1 MYQALALAFTYPREG
16 LLEELKAALAGL
28 PEGPAKR
35 ALVRFVAEVEKLPLS
50 QWEELYTA
58 TLDMNPKLVP
68 YIGYVVWG
76 ESYRRGDFMAALKRE
91 MDRLG
96 VDLGG
101 ELPDHLVP
109 VLRYLARTEEP
120 LPELVEIY
128 EPAVARIKKDLAVFD
143 RTSPYRHLLEALLL
157 TAPKHE
163 RRKA

>member
-1 MYQALALAFTYPREG
+1 MYQALALAFSYPREG
-16 LLEELKAALAGL
+16 LIEELKAALARLPQSPAKKAFARFVGEVEGL
-28 PEGPAKR
+28 P
-35 ALVRFVAEVEKLPLS
+35 LP
-50 QWEELYTA
+50 QWEERYTA

-96 VDLGG
+96 VDTGG

-109 VLRYLARTEEP
+109 VLRYLDRTEAP
-120 LPELVEIY
+120 LPELVEVF
-128 EPAVARIKKDLAVFD
+128 EPAVARLKKDLAVFD
-143 RTSPYRHLLEALLL
+143 PKSPYRHLLEALLL
-157 TAPKHE
+157 TAPKKE